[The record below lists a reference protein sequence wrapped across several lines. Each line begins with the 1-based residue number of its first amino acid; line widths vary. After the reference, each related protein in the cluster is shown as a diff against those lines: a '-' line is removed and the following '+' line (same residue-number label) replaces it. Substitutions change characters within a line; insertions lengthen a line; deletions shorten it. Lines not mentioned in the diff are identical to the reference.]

1 MLNSNSKV
9 EDLNV
14 KSMMYIRHRT
24 ATKWW
29 HKPAWSLTRWA
40 DNCLFYL

>member
-24 ATKWW
+24 ATK
-29 HKPAWSLTRWA
+29 
-40 DNCLFYL
+40 